1 MLTECQPRLVGV
13 WRGGRDAGYIQSPE
27 SEDPGSRFAGESSA
41 RAAHLAHGEQWD
53 ERGDNE
59 RVGGELAASISHS
72 SNNCKNQTHTYIA
85 YKNSFY
91 CLSLKKLLSL
101 KSK

>member
-1 MLTECQPRLVGV
+1 MAGR
-13 WRGGRDAGYIQSPE
+13 RDAGYIQSPE
-27 SEDPGSRFAGESSA
+27 SEDPGSRGAGESSA

-59 RVGGELAASISHS
+59 RVGGEHAASISHS